1 MSKLTKILLIAI
13 IFIITI
19 FGIMVRKY
27 LGIPIVIKNLILL
40 MIVIPLVKFIW
51 NIPSSK
57 SSQNV
62 FSDTKNYQQPF
73 NQWQNNAS
81 PQQGDFVE
89 VIRHLKLYYN
99 NREVFI
105 TEGIM
110 QDTSRHRDL
119 ILLYSNHNHHRNSL
133 QEKIMGETLM
143 VIYMGKVNRDL

>member
-13 IFIITI
+13 IFIITT

-62 FSDTKNYQQPF
+62 FSDTENYQQPF
-73 NQWQNNAS
+73 NKWQNNAS
-81 PQQGDFVE
+81 PQQGDFGGYQTPQTPLQQQGGFYNGGHNAGYQSSQ
-89 VIRHLKLYYN
+89 RLNSAPQQPQSPPQQPPRKNNGGDFNGDLY
-99 NREVFI
+99 
-105 TEGIM
+105 
-110 QDTSRHRDL
+110 
-119 ILLYSNHNHHRNSL
+119 
-133 QEKIMGETLM
+133 
-143 VIYMGKVNRDL
+143 GKSK